1 MELKNIIMMLIF
13 VVSIMLVYE
22 MTRINTLNKCPKP
35 VIEYRY
41 MPRTFKEEQDEPVPM
56 DDIFKTMFSNISPWM
71 MSRGIGL
78 TDRRV
83 I

>member
-1 MELKNIIMMLIF
+1 MELKNIIIMLIF

-35 VIEYRY
+35 ITEYRY
-41 MPRTFKEEQDEPVPM
+41 IPRTFTEEQNEPIPI
-56 DDIFKTMFSNISPWM
+56 DDIFKTMFSNTSPWM

-78 TDRRV
+78 TDKRV

>member
-1 MELKNIIMMLIF
+1 MMLIF

-22 MTRINTLNKCPKP
+22 MTKINTLNKCPKP
-35 VIEYRY
+35 ITEYRY
-41 MPRTFKEEQDEPVPM
+41 IPRTFTEEQNEPIPI
-56 DDIFKTMFSNISPWM
+56 DDIFKTMFSNTSPWM

-78 TDRRV
+78 TDKRV

>member
-13 VVSIMLVYE
+13 IVSIMLVYE
-22 MTRINTLNKCPKP
+22 MTRINTLSKCPKP
-35 VIEYRY
+35 ITEYRY
-41 MPRTFKEEQDEPVPM
+41 ISRTFKEEQDDPVPL
-56 DDIFKTMFSNISPWM
+56 DDIFKPMFSNISPWM